1 MTMTAATTASS
12 DPWALAAQAF
22 NPAPNP
28 YSTRPAAW
36 VADSLGEHLW
46 TRQADIAAALV
57 DHRHVA
63 VHSCHGAG
71 KSYLASR
78 LIAWWLDT
86 HRPHAAFVVSTAPTF
101 AQVRAIL
108 WREIGRAHRKG
119 RLPGRVNQTEWH
131 IGDELVGYGRKPADH
146 DEHAF
151 QGIHAEAVLVVI
163 DEACGVPE
171 QLWTAADALVT
182 NDASRVLAIGNPDD
196 PTSHFARV
204 CQPGS
209 GWHVVHIDGLDT
221 PNFTG
226 EQVPADLRP
235 LLLSDTWVQERKQR
249 WGETS
254 PLYTSKVRGLFPDDA
269 QDGVIPYSWIA
280 RCKPDPRPD
289 LDDSCEV
296 QLGVD
301 VGAGGDQTVIWERRG
316 QRLGRVWRSN
326 SADPADVVD
335 IAERA
340 VGQSDATIVCVD
352 AIGVGWGIAGW
363 LEDRCPD
370 LQVHKVNVGQ
380 ASSEPGRFLNL
391 RAELWWT
398 VGREGIEAGA
408 YDLTD
413 LDDDSAAQLCAPKYF
428 ENARG
433 AIQIE
438 SKDDLRARIGRSP
451 DDADALLLAFY
462 RPTAGPAEYLPSI
475 YT

>member
-36 VADSLGEHLW
+36 VADRLGEHLW

-301 VGAGGDQTVIWERRG
+301 VGAGGDQTVIWERR
-316 QRLGRVWRSN
+316 
-326 SADPADVVD
+326 
-335 IAERA
+335 
-340 VGQSDATIVCVD
+340 
-352 AIGVGWGIAGW
+352 
-363 LEDRCPD
+363 
-370 LQVHKVNVGQ
+370 
-380 ASSEPGRFLNL
+380 
-391 RAELWWT
+391 
-398 VGREGIEAGA
+398 
-408 YDLTD
+408 
-413 LDDDSAAQLCAPKYF
+413 
-428 ENARG
+428 
-433 AIQIE
+433 
-438 SKDDLRARIGRSP
+438 
-451 DDADALLLAFY
+451 
-462 RPTAGPAEYLPSI
+462 
-475 YT
+475 